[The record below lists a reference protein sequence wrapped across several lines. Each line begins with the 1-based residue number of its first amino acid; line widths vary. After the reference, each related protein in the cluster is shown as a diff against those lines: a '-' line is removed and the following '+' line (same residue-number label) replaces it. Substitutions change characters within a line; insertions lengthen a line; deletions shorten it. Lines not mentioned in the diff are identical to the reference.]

1 MNQKEIGELTK
12 NQTEKFAVYQKQ
24 GGALCVLS
32 IANATDSRLVKV
44 SPDYLS
50 YGRALVAKH
59 AFKRQ
64 LGDGGEDAA

>member
-1 MNQKEIGELTK
+1 MTRQSY
-12 NQTEKFAVYQKQ
+12 FAVYKQ

-32 IANATDSRLVKV
+32 IANAKDSRLVKV
-44 SPDYLS
+44 RPDYLS